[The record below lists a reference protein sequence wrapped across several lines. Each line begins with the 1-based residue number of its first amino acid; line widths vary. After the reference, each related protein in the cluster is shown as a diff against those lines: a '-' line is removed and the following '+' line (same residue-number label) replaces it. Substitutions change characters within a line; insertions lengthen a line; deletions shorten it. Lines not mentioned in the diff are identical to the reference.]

1 MKQNSIQFQKGLS
14 LATFLKNYGSEDKC
28 AEALFRWR
36 WPNGFICTACG
47 HTHYCRLHCRA
58 LYQCYRCGHQ
68 TSLTSQT
75 IFAGTKLP
83 LTTWFL
89 AMYFLTQQKN
99 GISALELK
107 RHLGVSY
114 PTAWSLKHKLMQVMK
129 ETDDR
134 RPLHGVIQLD
144 DVYWGGERRGD
155 KPGRGSPNKV
165 PFVAAVATNL
175 EGHPIAMRM
184 SKVEGFRKAEIAKWA
199 LKHTESQAIIVSD
212 GLACFNA
219 VAEVGRRHDS
229 VITGGGPTSVTL
241 DDFTWVNTMIG
252 NVRNALTG
260 TYHAIDG
267 KHLPRY
273 LAEFCYRFNRRYKL
287 EDMLPRLGYAAVRT
301 PPMPFRF
308 LRMAEAH

>member
-14 LATFLKNYGSEDKC
+14 LTTFLENYGSEEKC
-28 AEALFRWR
+28 AAALFNWR
-36 WPNGFICTACG
+36 WPTGFTCPECD
-47 HTHYCRLHCRA
+47 HTHYCHLRSRA

-99 GISALELK
+99 GISAVELM
-107 RHLGVSY
+107 RHLGISY

-129 ETDDR
+129 ERDDR
-134 RPLHGVIQLD
+134 RPLTGVIQLG
-144 DVYWGGERRGD
+144 DVYWGGEHHGD
-155 KPGRGSPNKV
+155 KTGRGSPNKV
-165 PFVAAVATNL
+165 PFVAAVATNS

-184 SKVEGFRKAEIAKWA
+184 SKVKGFRKSEITLWA
-199 LKHTESQAIIVSD
+199 SKHVDASAIVVSD
-212 GLACFNA
+212 GLACFNGVTEA
-219 VAEVGRRHDS
+219 GREHHS
-229 VITGGGPTSVTL
+229 IVTGGGSTSVAL
-241 DDFTWVNTMIG
+241 DEFTWVNTMIG
-252 NVRNALTG
+252 NVKNSLSG
-260 TYHAIDG
+260 TYHAINE

-273 LAEFCYRFNRRYKL
+273 LAEFCYRFNRRFKL
-287 EDMLPRLGYAAVRT
+287 EAMIPRLGCAAVRT

>member
-1 MKQNSIQFQKGLS
+1 MEQNAIQFQKGLS
-14 LATFLKNYGSEDKC
+14 LTSFLYQYGTEERCKR
-28 AEALFRWR
+28 ALKQWR
-36 WPNGFICTACG
+36 WPEGFVCPICG
-47 HTHYCRLHCRA
+47 HSDHCLLQARN
-58 LYQCYRCGHQ
+58 LYQCNTCHHQ
-68 TSLTSQT
+68 TSLTRDT
-75 IFAGTKLP
+75 IFAHTKLP

-114 PTAWSLKHKLMQVMK
+114 PTAWNLKHKLMQVMK

-134 RPLHGVIQLD
+134 RPLHGIIQLD

-184 SKVEGFRKAEIAKWA
+184 SKVEGFRKADIAKWA
-199 LKHTESQAIIVSD
+199 LKHTDTQAIVVSD

-219 VAEVGRRHDS
+219 VGEVGRRHYS
-229 VITGGGPTSVTL
+229 VVTGGGPTSVTL

-252 NVRNALTG
+252 NVKNALTG
-260 TYHAIDG
+260 TYHAING

-273 LAEFCYRFNRRYKL
+273 LAEFCYRFNRRFKL

-308 LRMAEAH
+308 LKMAEVH

>member
-14 LATFLKNYGSEDKC
+14 LATFLDNYGSQDKC
-28 AEALFRWR
+28 AEALFHWR
-36 WPNGFICTACG
+36 WPTGFICPECG
-47 HTHYCRLHCRA
+47 HTHHCRLHSRA

-83 LTTWFL
+83 LTTWFI

-129 ETDDR
+129 ERDDR
-134 RPLHGVIQLD
+134 RPLTGVIQLD
-144 DVYWGGERRGD
+144 DVYWGGEHHGG
-155 KPGRGSPNKV
+155 KTGRGSPNKA
-165 PFVAAVATNL
+165 PFVAAVATNV

-184 SKVEGFRKAEIAKWA
+184 SKVEGFRKNEIAKWA
-199 LKHTESQAIIVSD
+199 SRHIDASAIVVSD
-212 GLACFNA
+212 GLACFNG
-219 VAEVGRRHDS
+219 VAQAGRQHYS
-229 VITGGGPTSVTL
+229 IVTGGGPTSVTL

-252 NVRNALTG
+252 NVKNSLAG
-260 TYHAIDG
+260 TYHAINE

-273 LAEFCYRFNRRYKL
+273 LAEFCFRFNRRFKL
-287 EDMLPRLGYAAVRT
+287 EAMIPRLGYAAVRT